1 MALPCYTQ
9 PMKLF
14 ILIVVLLLS
23 ACKKDAQ
30 EPQIPPQEE
39 PVKTLV
45 ARWKEPL
52 WSQWVYDALP
62 GEMIAVDPKDIKDF
76 CGNYPSSED
85 GRKRFWV
92 YLVSAMAERE
102 SGHDPKNSYKE
113 SFKDAKGRY
122 VVSRGLLQISI
133 ESANAYGCGFKDE
146 QELHDPKR
154 NLECSVKIL
163 SRWVIRD
170 GRIAGKESGWRG
182 GARYWS
188 VLRSSSS
195 SYGKITGWTKAYCQ

>member
-1 MALPCYTQ
+1 
-9 PMKLF
+9 MKFLLIA
-14 ILIVVLLLS
+14 ILILVG
-23 ACKKDAQ
+23 CKETPAKDPVQ
-30 EPQIPPQEE
+30 E
-39 PVKTLV
+39 PVKELV
-45 ARWKEPL
+45 ARWKETQ
-52 WSQWVYDALP
+52 WSKWVYNALP
-62 GEMIAVDPKDIKDF
+62 DQLLKIEIKDIEEF
-76 CGNYPSSED
+76 CGSYPADKD

-92 YLVSAMAERE
+92 YLMSAMSERE
-102 SGHDPKNSYKE
+102 SGHNPNNSYKE
-113 SFKDAKGRY
+113 NFKDVKGRY

-133 ESANAYGCGFKDE
+133 ESANGYGCGFKDE

-154 NLECSVKIL
+154 NLECSVEIL
-163 SRWVIRD
+163 SKWVIRD